1 MTTAQAD
8 ASVRRLYWLTLSF
21 GLFGFVSYWIANG
34 FRIALAFLLGAGVSF
49 GNLWLFSY
57 LSRAI
62 APASENK
69 SPENKTWSAR
79 SFISRY
85 LLLFAGGYAITK
97 GLDADPLM
105 VVLGLFVSTAAVLVS
120 SIVDLFSPAS
130 H

>member
-1 MTTAQAD
+1 MTTDQAD
-8 ASVRRLYWLTLSF
+8 ASVRRLYWLTISF
-21 GLFGFVSYWIANG
+21 GLIGFVSYWAAKG
-34 FRIALAFLLGAGVSF
+34 FHTAAAFLLGATISL
-49 GNLWLFSY
+49 GNLWLFNY

-62 APASENK
+62 APASTE
-69 SPENKTWSAR
+69 PATENKTWSAR

-97 GLDADPLM
+97 GLDADPLT

-120 SIVDLFSPAS
+120 SIFDLFSPTS